1 MTDQEQRVYL
11 HSQTKQYKNDQILDK
26 KRTELEKAIT
36 YLNEGLSVKG
46 RPKKL
51 QVIEK
56 KVGRLTEKYKKV
68 AYQYEVKVIEK
79 QENPNAERIQMR
91 KLSAYDECTD
101 ASGGYVIRTSHTDWD
116 CEAIARTY
124 WRLSEIEQTFRSMK
138 SELGLRPIYHRVEA
152 HLFLSILAFHMAHL
166 IRSKLRIH
174 GIHSSWGTLK
184 VSLNHQTR
192 ITTVLPQNKTHC
204 ILLKQDVNLKPFQR
218 KVFKAMGVK
227 LGKNAKKVK
236 ALRPQKEASEME

>member
-1 MTDQEQRVYL
+1 
-11 HSQTKQYKNDQILDK
+11 
-26 KRTELEKAIT
+26 
-36 YLNEGLSVKG
+36 
-46 RPKKL
+46 
-51 QVIEK
+51 
-56 KVGRLTEKYKKV
+56 
-68 AYQYEVKVIEK
+68 
-79 QENPNAERIQMR
+79 MR

-101 ASGGYVIRTSHTDWD
+101 ASGGYVLRTSHTDWD
-116 CEAIARTY
+116 CETIARTY

-204 ILLKQDVNLKPFQR
+204 ILQDVNLKPFQR
-218 KVFKAMGVK
+218 KVFKAMG
-227 LGKNAKKVK
+227 KNAKKVK
-236 ALRPQKEASEME
+236 ALRPQKEAPEMD